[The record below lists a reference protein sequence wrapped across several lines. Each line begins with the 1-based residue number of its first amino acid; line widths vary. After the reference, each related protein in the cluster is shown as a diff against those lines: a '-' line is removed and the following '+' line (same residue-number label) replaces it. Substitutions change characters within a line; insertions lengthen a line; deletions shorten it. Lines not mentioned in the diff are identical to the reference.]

1 MATLSSSI
9 RLAWRGL
16 HFTSR
21 AVLVAAVLAALLAG
35 SALLTLRYWVLP
47 NADNLRAFVVEEV
60 ERRIGRRITVGALE
74 VNWAGLRPDLT
85 FSDVHVFD
93 ERGFPVLTM
102 DSVHAVLSWRSLA
115 VLEPRARFLVIEGPH
130 LTVKRSP
137 EGRLYVAGISM
148 PEGAAAQAV
157 EAQSG
162 NWLLRQEVVAV
173 KNARITWEDEQRGA
187 PPLTLE
193 RVELRLENR
202 GSRHRGAL
210 RGAAPPGLGGHLD
223 LRADLQ
229 AVDPADWRQVSGEI
243 YLALDAVALEAW
255 DPWIDLPLEL
265 TRGRGAVRGWLNIR
279 DGRPIRSTLD
289 ASLAGVVL
297 RLAPELP
304 VLDVTTLD
312 GRVSWREDA
321 DEWEI
326 GADDLRLETSDGIRI
341 GPLDMALARRAGG
354 SGRPPAVSFT
364 ANAIDLAALA
374 ALAERLPLGADL
386 RARLAALAPEG
397 RLADVVA
404 AWEGELPAPA
414 TYRVRARFE
423 NLHLKPLDLA
433 PGFHGVSGE
442 VDGNER
448 HGRFG
453 VDGAASELAMPK
465 IFAAPIRF
473 DSLSI
478 RGAWS
483 KVGDTTEVTLRK
495 VAFANGDIAGSVTGT
510 YQTSPAGPG
519 AANLSGSLTRAD
531 ARAIYRYLPLE
542 VSAQARE
549 WLRTSLLGGRAV
561 DTRFTLKGDLDR
573 FPFTDDQEGLF
584 EVTTRAVG
592 VELSYADEWPA
603 IRELGGDLLFRGP
616 AMRITGATG
625 SILGVRLAGVSAVI
639 PDLDADDPVLSVEGT
654 AEGETQAFLRFIAQS
669 PVDRYIGGYTRDIAA
684 AGSGRLDLALT
695 VPVERTDDTK
705 VRGSYRFLSNRIVVR
720 KEMPALEEVSG
731 ALGFTQSEVKA
742 DALRGQFVGGPF
754 KLSASTSEGVVR
766 LEASGRANLDAWKA
780 RENFAWARHLAGATD
795 WRITQEERVGGTALT
810 LRSSLQGLA
819 LTLPAP
825 LTKGPDSALPLTLER
840 KRTAEREMLSATL
853 GSLVSLQASGRV
865 AADGVTME
873 NAAVMFGG
881 DTAQANRAG
890 LWIGGKVQAVDI
902 DAWRAVI
909 GAEQQQTDLPLR
921 GVDLTA
927 KNVFLFN
934 RLFRDLQIKGQV
946 RDGTLQLAVDGRELA
961 GDLAWDAAG
970 QGALKARLVRLQI
983 PSADTLGRS
992 TQVAPPPTRSL
1003 PALDVVADDFALGDR
1018 PMGRLELAARNEGEY
1033 WRVNK
1038 LELRHPDSVISA
1050 DGQWSGR
1057 QGPPLTR
1064 LNVKLDAVDLGGF
1077 LARVGIGQ
1085 GMRGGTG
1092 SAGGR
1097 IEWAGNPFQV
1107 DYPTLGGTLA
1117 LDFREGRFE
1126 EVNPGAARLLGVL
1139 SVSALP
1145 RRLGGDFED
1154 IFGKGLVFQQIS
1166 GDVRLARGVARTENL
1181 TVASPSVRVVM
1192 NGEVDLVREAQNL
1205 RLRVTPEMSGTTALA
1220 TGILGGPVVGLAAL
1234 AVSKL
1239 FRDPIGQMAALE
1251 YNVSGS
1257 WTDPQVTRLSRG
1269 QTQEQQ

>member
-1 MATLSSSI
+1 MATLSPSI

-21 AVLVAAVLAALLAG
+21 ALLVAAVLALLLAG

-47 NADNLRAFVVEEV
+47 NADNLRAFAVEEV
-60 ERRIGRRITVGALE
+60 ERRIGQRITVGALE

-93 ERGFPVLTM
+93 QRGFPVLTM

-115 VLEPRARFLVIEGPH
+115 ALEPRARFIVIEGPH
-130 LTVKRSP
+130 LTVKRNAD
-137 EGRLYVAGISM
+137 GRLYVAGISM

-157 EAQSG
+157 EAESG
-162 NWLLRQEVVAV
+162 SWLLRQEVVAV
-173 KNARITWEDEQRGA
+173 KSARITWEDEQRGA

-193 RVELRLENR
+193 RVELRLENS
-202 GSRHRGAL
+202 GTRHRIAL

-223 LRADLQ
+223 LRADLR
-229 AVDPADWRQVSGEI
+229 AVDPADWRRVGGEI
-243 YLALDAVALEAW
+243 YLALDEVSLEAW
-255 DPWIDLPLEL
+255 RPWVDLPLEL
-265 TRGRGAVRGWLNIR
+265 TRGRGAVRGWLDIR
-279 DGRPIRSTLD
+279 DGRPARSTLD
-289 ASLAGVVL
+289 ANLAGVAL

-304 VLDVTTLD
+304 ALDVTRLD

-321 DEWEI
+321 DEWAVGSE
-326 GADDLRLETSDGIRI
+326 DLELLTVDGIRI
-341 GPLDMALARRAGG
+341 GPLDMALARRVGGAGA
-354 SGRPPAVSFT
+354 RPAVSFT
-364 ANAIDLAALA
+364 ADAVNLAALA
-374 ALAERLPLGADL
+374 ALAERLPLGEDL

-397 RLADVVA
+397 RLLDVVA
-404 AWEGELPAPA
+404 AWEGELPSPA
-414 TYRVRARFE
+414 AYRVRARFE
-423 NLHLKPLDLA
+423 NLHLNPLELA

-442 VDGNER
+442 VDGNEQ
-448 HGRFG
+448 HGRFS
-453 VDGAASELAMPK
+453 VDGSAAALAMPK
-465 IFAAPIRF
+465 VFAAPIRF

-478 RGAWS
+478 RGAWA
-483 KVGDTTEVTLRK
+483 KVGDATEVTLRK
-495 VAFANGDIAGSVTGT
+495 AAFANADLAGSVTGT
-510 YQTSPAGPG
+510 YQTSRAGPG
-519 AANLSGSLTRAD
+519 LANLTGAVTRAD
-531 ARAIYRYLPLE
+531 ARAVHRYLPLE
-542 VSAQARE
+542 VSAEARE
-549 WLRTSLLGGRAV
+549 WLRTSLLAGRAV

-573 FPFTDDQEGLF
+573 FPFTGEKEGLF

-592 VELSYADEWPA
+592 VELSYADEWPP
-603 IRELGGDLLFRGP
+603 ILDLGGDLLFRGP

-639 PDLDADDPVLSVEGT
+639 PDLDADDPVLTVDGG
-654 AEGETQAFLRFIAQS
+654 AEGPTAQFLQFIAQS

-684 AGSGRLDLALT
+684 TGNGRLDLSLK
-695 VPVERTDDTK
+695 VPVERVDDTR
-705 VRGSYRFLSNRIVVR
+705 VRGGYRFLANRIVVH
-720 KEMPALEEVSG
+720 EDVPALEEVAG
-731 ALGFTQSEVKA
+731 VLGFTQSEVKA
-742 DALRGQFVGGPF
+742 DGLRGQFVGGPF
-754 KLSASTSEGVVR
+754 TLKAATRDGAVR
-766 LEASGRANLDAWKA
+766 LEASGRANFDAWNQ
-780 RENFAWARHLAGATD
+780 RGRFAWARHLAGSTD
-795 WRITQEERVGGTALT
+795 WKIIQEERAGATAFT
-810 LRSSLQGLA
+810 LQSSLQGA
-819 LTLPAP
+819 GIMLPAP
-825 LTKGPDSALPLTLER
+825 LAKGAESALPLFVER
-840 KRTAEREMLSATL
+840 KRAAGRETLSATL
-853 GSLVSLQASGRV
+853 GSLASLQAAGRV
-865 AADGVTME
+865 TADGVVVE
-873 NAAVMFGG
+873 NAAVTFGG
-881 DTAQANRAG
+881 GAAPASRAG
-890 LWIGGKVQAVDI
+890 LWIGGKVEAVDV
-902 DAWRAVI
+902 DAWRALV
-909 GAEQQQTDLPLR
+909 GAEQRATDVALQ
-921 GVDLTA
+921 GIDLTA
-927 KNVFLFN
+927 RNVFLFN
-934 RLFRDLQIKGQV
+934 RLFRDVRLRGQV
-946 RDGTLQLAVDGRELA
+946 RADTLELAVDGRELA

-970 QGALKARLVRLQI
+970 QGALKARLTRLAI

-992 TQVAPPPTRSL
+992 SQVAPPPTRSL
-1003 PALDVVADDFALGDR
+1003 PALDVVADNFALGDR
-1018 PMGRLELAARNEGEY
+1018 PMGRLELAARNEGEF

-1050 DGQWSGR
+1050 EGQWSGR

-1064 LNVKLDAVDLGGF
+1064 LDVKLDAVDLGGF

-1117 LDFREGRFE
+1117 LDFRDGRFE

-1154 IFGKGLVFQQIS
+1154 VFGKGLVFQQIG

-1205 RLRVTPEMSGTTALA
+1205 RLRVTPEMSGTAALA
-1220 TGILGGPVVGLAAL
+1220 TGIVGGPVVGLAAL

-1239 FRDPIGQMAALE
+1239 FRDPIGQLASLE
-1251 YNVSGS
+1251 YDVSGS

-1269 QTQEQQ
+1269 RNQEQQ